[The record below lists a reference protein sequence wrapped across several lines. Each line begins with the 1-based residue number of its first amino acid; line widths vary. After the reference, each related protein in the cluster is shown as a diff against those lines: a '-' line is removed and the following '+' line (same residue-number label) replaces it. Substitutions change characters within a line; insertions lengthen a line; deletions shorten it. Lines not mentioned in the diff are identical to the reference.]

1 MVTSLFDRLT
11 SLDRAFLDIESGPLH
26 MHVGAVAVFDGTG
39 LVGPDGALDAATLR
53 HHVAASLARVPRF
66 RQRVHA
72 LPPLGTAWLDD
83 PDFRIDFHVRHT
95 SVPRP
100 GTRAQLDALAGRL
113 FSQRLDRERPLWEMW
128 LVEGLENGRFAIV
141 TKAHHAM
148 LDGVEGIG
156 VLAALFSFSPG
167 ALGTSTPSQLPPR
180 TRRRTLARALFA
192 QRVQEL
198 PVIGARMRELVLP
211 AGRERLRSAVRGAL
225 HMVKDAT
232 TRTPP
237 TPLNPDRIGP
247 HRAFGGRRIAL
258 EGLKTTRRA
267 AGTTLNDVVLAVVAG
282 ALRKHLVRRGTNV
295 DGLVLRALV
304 PVNLRGRESDS
315 ARQRTGNHVSMLV
328 VPLPVGEAD
337 PCARLRFVHEHAA
350 ALKEGSSEV
359 EAGQLVEEIGDLGPE
374 GLVGLVFAVA
384 LRMLP
389 FHVVITNV
397 PGPPVPL
404 YLGPSKLEALYPLVP
419 LFARQSV
426 GVALLSY
433 DGGLFAGINADLD
446 RVPDLE
452 ALLDDVVA
460 SERELREAVV
470 GPESAAER

>member
-1 MVTSLFDRLT
+1 MSEVPSFYERLT

-26 MHVGAVAVFDGTG
+26 MHVGAVAVFDGRG

-53 HHVAASLARVPRF
+53 QHIASSLVRIPRF

-72 LPPLGTAWLDD
+72 VPPLGTAWMED
-83 PDFRIDFHVRHT
+83 PDFRIDYHVRHT

-128 LVEGLENGRFAIV
+128 LVEGLEDRRFAIV

-156 VLAALFSFSPG
+156 VLGALFSFSPG
-167 ALGTSTPSQLPPR
+167 ELGTPGASDQAPP
-180 TRRRTLARALFA
+180 TQRRTLARALFA
-192 QRVQEL
+192 QRLEEL
-198 PVIGARMRELVLP
+198 PVLGARLRELVLP
-211 AGRERLRSAVRGAL
+211 AGRERLRTALRGAL
-225 HMVKDAT
+225 HMVQDAT
-232 TRTPP
+232 APTPP

-247 HRAFGGRRIAL
+247 HRAFGGRRLSLDAL
-258 EGLKTTRRA
+258 KRTRRA
-267 AGTTLNDVVLAVVAG
+267 SGVTLNDVVLAVVTG
-282 ALRKHLVRRGTNV
+282 ALRRHLLRRGTHV
-295 DGLVLRALV
+295 EGLVLRALV
-304 PVNLRGRESDS
+304 PVNLRARETES

-337 PCARLRFVHEHAA
+337 PRARLDFVHQHAR

-359 EAGQLVEEIGDLGPE
+359 EAGQLVEEIGDLGPD

-389 FHVVITNV
+389 FHVVVTNV

-404 YLGPSKLEALYPLVP
+404 FLGSSKLEALYPLVP
-419 LFARQSV
+419 LFARQSI
-426 GVALLSY
+426 GLALVSY
-433 DGGLFAGINADLD
+433 DGGLFVGLNADLD

-452 ALLDDVVA
+452 ALLDDVEA
-460 SERELREAVV
+460 SERELREVL
-470 GPESAAER
+470 GGAE

>member
-1 MVTSLFDRLT
+1 MSSFFQRLT

-26 MHVGAVAVFDGTG
+26 MHVGAVAVFDGRG
-39 LVGPDGALDAATLR
+39 LVAPDGALDAVTLR
-53 HHVAASLARVPRF
+53 QHISASLERIPRF

-72 LPPLGTAWLDD
+72 VPLLGTAWLDD
-83 PDFRIDFHVRHT
+83 PDFRIDYHVRHT

-128 LVEGLENGRFAIV
+128 LVEGLEDGRFAIV

-156 VLAALFSFSPG
+156 VLGALFSFSPG
-167 ALGTSTPSQLPPR
+167 ELGRDGPRDRVRPPHR
-180 TRRRTLARALFA
+180 GALARALFA
-192 QRVQEL
+192 QRLDEL
-198 PVIGARMRELVLP
+198 PVLGARLRDLARPE
-211 AGRERLRSAVRGAL
+211 ARERVRSALRGAV
-225 HMVKDAT
+225 HMVVDVTAK
-232 TRTPP
+232 TPP
-237 TPLNPDRIGP
+237 TPLNPERIGP
-247 HRAFGGRRIAL
+247 HRAFGGRRISL
-258 EGLKTTRRA
+258 ESLKSTRRA

-282 ALRKHLVRRGTNV
+282 ALRRHLLRRGTPI

-304 PVNLRGRESDS
+304 PVNLRTRESDS

-337 PCARLRFVHEHAA
+337 PQARLRFVHEHAR
-350 ALKEGSSEV
+350 ALKEGSNEV

-374 GLVGLVFAVA
+374 GLVGLVFALA

-389 FHVVITNV
+389 FHVIVTNV

-433 DGGLFAGINADLD
+433 DGGLFVGINADLD

-452 ALLDDVVA
+452 ALLDDVAA
-460 SERELREAVV
+460 SERELREAL
-470 GPESAAER
+470 GGRRDTDRG